1 MIFKATDQAFTHTHT
16 HARKKSFIA
25 IANLYISQSQFGQLF
40 RSNYSMATK
49 DNNIIYMYPASHEHY
64 SF

>member
-16 HARKKSFIA
+16 HTHARKKSFIA
-25 IANLYISQSQFGQLF
+25 VVNLYISQSRFGQLF

-49 DNNIIYMYPASHEHY
+49 DNKQWDIHVPSQP
-64 SF
+64 